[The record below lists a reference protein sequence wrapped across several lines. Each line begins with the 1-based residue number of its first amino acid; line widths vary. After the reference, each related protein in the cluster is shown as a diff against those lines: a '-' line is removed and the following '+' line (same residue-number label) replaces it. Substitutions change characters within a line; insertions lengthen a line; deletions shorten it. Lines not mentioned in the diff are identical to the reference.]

1 MALDEFINRIS
12 RVNVASQNRFK
23 VSFQPPAGLA
33 ANRNVNL
40 VTETISM
47 PGQNIRSVPD
57 DLRFGPAREQA
68 QGVTYG
74 PFSATFICTPG
85 LPEKAFFEAWQ
96 ELVFNKGEDE
106 WQVKFYKDYYGSIT
120 ISHLDRQNEEKYIMT
135 VHEAYPKTIQE
146 QQYSLGSNDAHQ
158 TVTVEF
164 TYRWWSKEV
173 EEVEES
179 VSRAADRHPPAPPPA
194 PDDISLG
201 EAEGGDEHA
210 TPASAAAKAS
220 GWIAGYE
227 KRSDGTWGRKLT

>member
-1 MALDEFINRIS
+1 MALDEFINRVS

-96 ELVFNKGEDE
+96 ELVFNKGENE
-106 WQVKFYKDYYGSIT
+106 WEVKFYKDYYGSIT

-179 VSRAADRHPPAPPPA
+179 VPPVFPTAELLPKSPLETGVDYGGLKTVADR
-194 PDDISLG
+194 
-201 EAEGGDEHA
+201 EAEGSDWLEGMERH
-210 TPASAAAKAS
+210 P
-220 GWIAGYE
+220 
-227 KRSDGTWGRKLT
+227 DGTWHKKLT